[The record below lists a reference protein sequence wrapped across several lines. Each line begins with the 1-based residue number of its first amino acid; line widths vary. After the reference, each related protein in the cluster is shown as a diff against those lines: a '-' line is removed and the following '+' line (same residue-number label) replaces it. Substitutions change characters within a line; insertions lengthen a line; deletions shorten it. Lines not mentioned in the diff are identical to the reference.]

1 MPRKARIRIW
11 GTDSKQVDDLAS
23 EIVGIAKKLGV
34 KVSGPIPLPRKR
46 LLVTVRR
53 APSGQGYHTFDHWEM
68 RIYKRLIDMDADE
81 RAIRQL
87 MRMRVPENIKIEIEL
102 VD

>member
-1 MPRKARIRIW
+1 M
-11 GTDSKQVDDLAS
+11 
-23 EIVGIAKKLGV
+23 
-34 KVSGPIPLPRKR
+34 
-46 LLVTVRR
+46 LVTVRR
-53 APSGQGYHTFDHWEM
+53 APSGQGYHTYDHWEM